1 MYYLPIKTRGFMNLK
16 KILSIALVSGTLLS
30 GTIACKSNISDAD
43 LKAKVETAVQ
53 ANPGVTVEV
62 KDGVV
67 TLNGTA
73 NSEDEKLQIENAAK
87 AADSKGVKSVN
98 TIPPVDINRDDADLT
113 AKVTEFTKDF
123 PTVKTSIANGVITV
137 TGELEQA
144 RIQALKMGLDALNPK
159 KVDMSGLTVK

>member
-1 MYYLPIKTRGFMNLK
+1 MNLR
-16 KILSIALVSGTLLS
+16 KILTIALVSGTLMT
-30 GTIACKSNISDAD
+30 GTIACKSKISDSD
-43 LKAKVETAVQ
+43 LKAKVETAIQ
-53 ANPGVTVEV
+53 SNPGVTVEV

-87 AADSKGVKSVN
+87 AADSKGVKSVQNNIVVN
-98 TIPPVDINRDDADLT
+98 TAPPIEINTNDADLT
-113 AKVTEFTKDF
+113 AKVADFTKDF
-123 PTVKTSIANGVITV
+123 PTVKTAISDGVITV

-144 RIQALKMGLDALNPK
+144 RVQALKMGLDALNPK

>member
-1 MYYLPIKTRGFMNLK
+1 MNFK

-87 AADSKGVKSVN
+87 AADSKGVKSVQNNIVVN
-98 TIPPVDINRDDADLT
+98 TMPPVEINTNDADLT

-137 TGELEQA
+137 TGELEQS

>member
-73 NSEDEKLQIENAAK
+73 NSEDEKLQSEN
-87 AADSKGVKSVN
+87 
-98 TIPPVDINRDDADLT
+98 DA
-113 AKVTEFTKDF
+113 
-123 PTVKTSIANGVITV
+123 
-137 TGELEQA
+137 
-144 RIQALKMGLDALNPK
+144 
-159 KVDMSGLTVK
+159 

>member
-1 MYYLPIKTRGFMNLK
+1 MNLK
-16 KILSIALVSGTLLS
+16 KILTIALVSGTLMT
-30 GTIACKSNISDAD
+30 GTIACKSKISDAD

-53 ANPGVTVEV
+53 ANPGVTVDV

-73 NSEDEKLQIENAAK
+73 NSEDEKVQIENAAK
-87 AADSKGVKSVN
+87 AADSKAVKSVQNNIVVN
-98 TIPPVDINRDDADLT
+98 TMPPVEINTNDADLT
-113 AKVTEFTKDF
+113 SKVADFTKDF
-123 PTVKTSIANGVITV
+123 PSVKTAVSDGVITV

-144 RIQALKMGLDALNPK
+144 RVQALKMGLDALNPK